1 MANRVNPWEKI
12 LKLANKDLN
21 PQKVY
26 INVNPN
32 GDGSYNVEIV
42 DNGNA
47 ECYADGYYEDELGE
61 CINDAWAHARAKAAK
76 ANEVKYSEVKCTHHE
91 DGFWLVDG
99 WHTNDQS
106 EEGEVIAV
114 INDITGDY
122 RAIKHLDNKAKKVIE
137 TKRAEIAA
145 KRVETLAKITA
156 KRVETLAEIYN
167 DLSDSEKDEF
177 LRMTGNE

>member
-32 GDGSYNVEIV
+32 GDGSYNVKIV

-47 ECYADGYYEDELGE
+47 ECYAEGYYEDELGE
-61 CINDAWAHARAKAAK
+61 CINDAWAHARAKAIA
-76 ANEVKYSEVKCTHHE
+76 VKYSEVKCTHHE

-145 KRVETLAKITA
+145 KRVETLA
-156 KRVETLAEIYN
+156 EIYN
-167 DLSDSEKDEF
+167 GLTDSEKDEF
-177 LRMTGNE
+177 LRLTGNE

>member
-1 MANRVNPWEKI
+1 MANKVNPWEQI
-12 LKLANKDLN
+12 LKLANKDL
-21 PQKVY
+21 KKF
-26 INVNPN
+26 
-32 GDGSYNVEIV
+32 
-42 DNGNA
+42 NA
-47 ECYADGYYEDELGE
+47 EIGVYDHDDVYSVTIIVNGVEEEYADGYYEDELGE
-61 CINDAWAHARAKAAK
+61 CINDAWAHARAKANA
-76 ANEVKYSEVKCTHHE
+76 VKYSEVKCTHHE

-145 KRVETLAKITA
+145 KRVETLA
-156 KRVETLAEIYN
+156 EIYN
-167 DLSDSEKDEF
+167 SLTDSEKDEF
-177 LRMTGNE
+177 LRLTGNE

>member
-1 MANRVNPWEKI
+1 MANKVNPWEQI

-21 PQKVY
+21 PKKVY

-47 ECYADGYYEDELGE
+47 ECYAEGYYEDELGE
-61 CINDAWAHARAKAAK
+61 CINDAWTHARVK
-76 ANEVKYSEVKCTHHE
+76 ANAAKYSELKCTHHE

-145 KRVETLAKITA
+145 KRVETLA
-156 KRVETLAEIYN
+156 EIYN
-167 DLSDSEKDEF
+167 SLTDSEKDEF
-177 LRMTGNE
+177 LRLTGNE